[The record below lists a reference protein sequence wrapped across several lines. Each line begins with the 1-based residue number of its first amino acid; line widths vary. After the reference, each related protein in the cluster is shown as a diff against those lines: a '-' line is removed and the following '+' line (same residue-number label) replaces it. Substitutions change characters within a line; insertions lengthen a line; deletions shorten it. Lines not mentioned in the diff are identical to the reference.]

1 VKYQFIAEHEQQ
13 YPVTLMCRIL
23 GVVRSG
29 YYRWRKAPVGKRKM
43 ADMILSMHIKDIFK
57 QSRDTYGSYRIHAT
71 LLDEGIRCGR
81 KRVARLVGENNL
93 IPKAARRFKVV
104 TTDSKHKFPVAPN
117 ILVQNFSAEGP
128 DRVWLSDITYV
139 PTTEGRLY
147 LAAVMDLYSRRIVGW
162 AMSDSLHRQ
171 LVLDALHMAISARQP
186 LPGLLHH
193 SDRGSQYA
201 SDEYQA
207 LLTQYQMVSSMSRK
221 GNCYDNAPMESFF
234 GTFKVELIFDRDY
247 TTRNEA
253 RLDIFEYIEVFY
265 NRFRR
270 HSALGYK
277 RPAHY
282 EALPLVA

>member
-1 VKYQFIAEHEQQ
+1 
-13 YPVTLMCRIL
+13 MCRVL

-43 ADMILSMHIKDIFK
+43 ADMILSEHIKDIFK
-57 QSRDTYGSYRIHAT
+57 QSRETYGSYRIHAE
-71 LLDEGIRCGR
+71 LVDDGLRCGR
-81 KRVARLVGENNL
+81 KRVARLVRQNNL
-93 IPKAARRFKVV
+93 IPKAARRFKVT
-104 TTDSKHKFPVAPN
+104 TTDSKHNLPVAPN
-117 ILVQNFSAEGP
+117 VLNQNFTAEGP

-139 PTTEGRLY
+139 PTTEGWLY

-171 LVLDALHMAISARQP
+171 LVIEALHMALATRQP

-193 SDRGSQYA
+193 SDQGSQYA

-207 LLTQYQMVSSMSRK
+207 LLTQYQMVGSMSRK

-234 GTFKVELIFDRDY
+234 GTFKIEGVFDQNY
-247 TTRNEA
+247 VTRNEA
-253 RLDIFEYIEVFY
+253 KLDIFEYIEVFY
-265 NRFRR
+265 NQQRR

-277 RPAHY
+277 SPANY
-282 EALPLVA
+282 EAMPLVA

>member
-29 YYRWRKAPVGKRKM
+29 YYRWRKTPVGKRKM
-43 ADMILSMHIKDIFK
+43 ADMILSEHIKDIFE

-71 LLDEGIRCGR
+71 LADEGLRCGR

-93 IPKAARRFKVV
+93 VPKAARQFKVV
-104 TTDSKHKFPVAPN
+104 TTDSKHKLPVAPN
-117 ILVQNFSAEGP
+117 ILAQNFTAEGP

-139 PTTEGRLY
+139 PTTEGWLY

-171 LVLDALHMAISARQP
+171 LVIDALLMAISVRHP

-207 LLTQYQMVSSMSRK
+207 LLTQYQMVASMSRK

-234 GTFKVELIFDRDY
+234 GTFKIELVFDRDY

-265 NRFRR
+265 NRYRR

-277 RPAHY
+277 SPAHY
-282 EALPLVA
+282 EARPLVA